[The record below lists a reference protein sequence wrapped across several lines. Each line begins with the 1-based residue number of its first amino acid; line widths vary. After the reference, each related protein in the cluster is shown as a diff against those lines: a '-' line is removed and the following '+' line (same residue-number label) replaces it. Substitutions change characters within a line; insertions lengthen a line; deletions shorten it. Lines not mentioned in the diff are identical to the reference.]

1 MLEMTLVCRRAR
13 HVIGEDK
20 RTLSAVEALEQ
31 RRYEEV
37 GKLMVESHNSLRD
50 DYEVRR
56 GSEVHAGSFSK
67 LACRGAIIGGE
78 RYLLYPPPPPSTND
92 PLACIHG
99 N

>member
-1 MLEMTLVCRRAR
+1 MLAMTLACRRAR

-56 GSEVHAGSFSK
+56 GSDVYAESSV
-67 LACRGAIIGGE
+67 
-78 RYLLYPPPPPSTND
+78 
-92 PLACIHG
+92 
-99 N
+99 